1 MNSAILFDNNSG
13 DATTMTRTPT
23 TTVTAIA
30 IAARAFAWGAIPGA
44 RFSDRGS
51 GMLLPPSR

>member
-1 MNSAILFDNNSG
+1 
-13 DATTMTRTPT
+13 MTRTPT

-30 IAARAFAWGAIPGA
+30 IAARAFAWGAFPGA